1 MIIDPISDMF
11 MRIRNANLKLHEK
24 VDVPFSKVKLEIAKI
39 LKEERYISDYE
50 IKNIEDQIQS
60 VLRIHLRYAS
70 RGKKA
75 ILRGIKRVSKPSLR
89 VYKGYANVPRTIGG
103 LGVTIISTPKGL
115 MTDRRARKDKI
126 GGEVIGCV
134 W

>member
-24 VDVPFSKVKLEIAKI
+24 ADIPFSKLKLEIAKI
-39 LKEERYISDYE
+39 LKEEGYISDYE
-50 IKNIEDQIQS
+50 IKNIENQSQS
-60 VLRIHLRYAS
+60 VLRIHLRYTS
-70 RGKKA
+70 KGKA
-75 ILRGIKRVSKPSLR
+75 VLRGIKRVSKSSLR
-89 VYKGYANVPRTIGG
+89 IYRGYADVPKTIGG
-103 LGVTIISTPKGL
+103 LGVTIISTSKGL
-115 MTDRRARKDKI
+115 VTDRRARKDKI

>member
-11 MRIRNANLKLHEK
+11 TRIRNANLKLHEK
-24 VDVPFSKVKLEIAKI
+24 VDVPSSKLKLGIAKI
-39 LKEERYISDYE
+39 LKEEGYISDYE
-50 IKNIEDQIQS
+50 IKNIENQIQS
-60 VLRIHLRYAS
+60 ILRIHLRYTS
-70 RGKKA
+70 KGKA
-75 ILRGIKRVSKPSLR
+75 ALQGIKRVSKSSLR
-89 VYKGYANVPRTIGG
+89 IYKGYADVPRTIGG
-103 LGVTIISTPKGL
+103 LGVTIISTSKGL

>member
-24 VDVPFSKVKLEIAKI
+24 VDIPFSKLKLEIAKI

-50 IKNIEDQIQS
+50 IKNIEKQIQS
-60 VLRIHLRYAS
+60 VLRIHLRYTS
-70 RGKKA
+70 KGKA
-75 ILRGIKRVSKPSLR
+75 ILRGIKRISKSSLR
-89 VYKGYANVPRTIGG
+89 VYKGYADVPRTIGG
-103 LGVTIISTPKGL
+103 LGVTIVSTSKGL
-115 MTDRRARKDKI
+115 ITDRRARKDKI